1 MFNWLIFN
9 SPINKSD
16 FDIYHTVTIL
26 NVPQAFEEPV
36 YIWRILEY
44 QFPLL
49 FLEIVRAIFKVK
61 LVNFQNPIQKIDF
74 DIYYIKRQSLNLPEK
89 LAGNHN
95 LCEPS
100 ENISSLTDISVNLW
114 NLWKIRELLLK

>member
-36 YIWRILEY
+36 YIWKILEY

-49 FLEIVRAIFKVK
+49 FLESLRAIVKVK
-61 LVNFQNPIQKIDF
+61 LVNFQNSIQKIDTF
-74 DIYYIKRQSLNLPEK
+74 YIYYIKRQSLNLPEK
-89 LAGNHN
+89 VAGNHD
-95 LCEPS
+95 LYEPS
-100 ENISSLTDISVNLW
+100 
-114 NLWKIRELLLK
+114 

>member
-61 LVNFQNPIQKIDF
+61 LVNFQNWFWHLLYQKTVF
-74 DIYYIKRQSLNLPEK
+74 EFTRKASR
-89 LAGNHN
+89 
-95 LCEPS
+95 EP
-100 ENISSLTDISVNLW
+100 
-114 NLWKIRELLLK
+114 

>member
-1 MFNWLIFN
+1 M
-9 SPINKSD
+9 
-16 FDIYHTVTIL
+16 TIL

-95 LCEPS
+95 LSS
-100 ENISSLTDISVNLW
+100 ENISSLTDILVNL
-114 NLWKIRELLLK
+114 